1 MTEAILEPDLPI
13 IDPHHH
19 LWDLRPMMGAFP
31 EPLHPFI
38 AALVD
43 NAYYTFD
50 QLHAHLTSGHNVI
63 GTVFMECGAF
73 YNAEYG
79 DAKKTVGEVEFVNG
93 VAAQSASGLYGDL
106 NACAA
111 IIGHADLTSGDGAAE
126 VLEALK
132 AAAPGRFKGIRHQGA
147 WDADPE
153 VLGAPFHAP
162 EGLYLDSTFREGFKH
177 LGKMGLTFDAWVLEP
192 QIDDVIDLARA
203 FPDQPICLDHCGTP
217 LGMGSYHGK
226 LHERFDGWRHKIREL
241 AQCENVVIKLGG
253 WRCRSAACRTRDR
266 QPATPPKTWARC
278 GDPISKPAS
287 RRSVRSVPCSKAITP
302 STTGGRTMPC
312 SGMRS
317 SASPWGRAQMKRRR
331 SMPALPRGSTTS
343 SIFCPANLST
353 SPNRPLKLAKSFKLQ
368 RSSGCPYPRLSTAC
382 ACR

>member
-106 NACAA
+106 RACAA

-253 WRCRSAACRTRDR
+253 LAMSFCGLPDKGPAAGYSSEDLGAMWRPYIETCIEAFGPQRAMFESNYPVDYWGADYAVLWNAFKRITMGASADEKAALYAGT
-266 QPATPPKTWARC
+266 AARFY
-278 GDPISKPAS
+278 DIEH
-287 RRSVRSVPCSKAITP
+287 I
-302 STTGGRTMPC
+302 
-312 SGMRS
+312 
-317 SASPWGRAQMKRRR
+317 
-331 SMPALPRGSTTS
+331 LPG
-343 SIFCPANLST
+343 
-353 SPNRPLKLAKSFKLQ
+353 
-368 RSSGCPYPRLSTAC
+368 
-382 ACR
+382 